1 MATLIW
7 VLAMVWLVYNA
18 RRAMLADRPRRN
30 PVLDNFIAPVDT
42 YWDSPAE
49 TLEGQLSRELVRG
62 QIDSETYRRRMTQL
76 TQPDDSQKG
85 QRRNLTDDGHDGTQ
99 VEVPR

>member
-1 MATLIW
+1 MAMLIW

-30 PVLDNFIAPVDT
+30 PVLDNFVAAVDT
-42 YWDSPAE
+42 YRDSPAE
-49 TLEGQLSRELVRG
+49 TLEGQLSQELVGGR
-62 QIDSETYRRRMTQL
+62 IDSETYRRRMTQL

-85 QRRNLTDDGHDGTQ
+85 QRRNVADDGHDGTR
-99 VEVPR
+99 VESPR